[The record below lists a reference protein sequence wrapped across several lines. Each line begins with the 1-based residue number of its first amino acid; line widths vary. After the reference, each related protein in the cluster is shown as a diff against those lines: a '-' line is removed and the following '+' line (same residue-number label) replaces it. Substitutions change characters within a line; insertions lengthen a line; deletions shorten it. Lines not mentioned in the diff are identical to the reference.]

1 MVSNPAD
8 SFGNFAERSSSK
20 WLRFPPDVLP
30 MHVAEMDFEVAEPI
44 RKTLARMVESS
55 DLGYLGPLPALAG
68 AFESFASSR
77 WGWQADGKQIKLAT
91 DVGVAAVEILR
102 AVTVPGDKVLINSPV
117 YSAFFKWIEEVGAH
131 PVDAPLVLD
140 SGTWRLDLGAIETAF
155 KEGTKVYLLCSP
167 QNPVG
172 RVHTAQELTEIAKL
186 AKQYSV
192 LVIADEIHAPLSW
205 VPFTPYLSLGP
216 EAEET
221 GVVITSSSKAWN
233 TAGLKAGLLITQSDA
248 ARKRLARLPEAM
260 NWRASL
266 LGAHAMV
273 SAYSEG
279 TPWLED
285 TVLQIQ
291 ENLEHLQ
298 KEVATMLPKAQLFSM
313 EATYLAWIDLGAY
326 GVENLQA
333 EILNQARVGVVSGSD
348 HSHRG
353 DYAGY
358 IRFNFATSKPR
369 ITEAVRRIA
378 GLLEG

>member
-1 MVSNPAD
+1 MVSNSAD

-44 RKTLARMVESS
+44 RKKLAQMVENS

-68 AFESFASSR
+68 AFESFSSSR
-77 WGWQADGKQIKLAT
+77 WGWQADGRQIKLAT

-117 YSAFFKWIEEVGAH
+117 YAAFFKWIKEVGAH
-131 PVDAPLVLD
+131 PVDAPLVLE
-140 SGTWRLDLGAIETAF
+140 SGTWRLDLGAIEEAF
-155 KEGTKVYLLCSP
+155 KDGAKVYLLCSP

-172 RVHTAQELTEIAKL
+172 RVHTAQELTGVAKL
-186 AKQYSV
+186 ARQYSV

-205 VPFTPYLSLGP
+205 VPFTPYLSLGA
-216 EAEET
+216 EAEDT

-233 TAGLKAGLLITQSDA
+233 TAGLKAGFLITQSEE
-248 ARKRLARLPEAM
+248 ARKRLSKLPEAM
-260 NWRASL
+260 NFRAAL

-273 SAYSEG
+273 AAYSQG
-279 TPWLED
+279 TPWLEE
-285 TVLQIQ
+285 TVSKIQ
-291 ENLEHLQ
+291 ESLAHLQ
-298 KEVATMLPKAQLFSM
+298 NEVARMLPKASLFSM
-313 EATYLAWIDLGAY
+313 EATYLAWIDLGDY

-353 DYAGY
+353 DYSGY

-369 ITEAVRRIA
+369 ITEAVGRIA
-378 GLLEG
+378 RLLEG

>member
-1 MVSNPAD
+1 
-8 SFGNFAERSSSK
+8 
-20 WLRFPPDVLP
+20 

-44 RKTLARMVESS
+44 RKKLAQMVENS

-68 AFESFASSR
+68 AFESFSSSR
-77 WGWQADGKQIKLAT
+77 WGWQADGRQIKLAT

-117 YSAFFKWIEEVGAH
+117 YAAFFKWIKEVGAH
-131 PVDAPLVLD
+131 PVDAPLVLE
-140 SGTWRLDLGAIETAF
+140 SGTWRLDLGAIEEAF
-155 KEGTKVYLLCSP
+155 KDGAKVYLLCSP

-172 RVHTAQELTEIAKL
+172 RVHTAQELTGVAKL
-186 AKQYSV
+186 ARQYSV

-205 VPFTPYLSLGP
+205 VPFTPYLSLGA
-216 EAEET
+216 EAEDT

-233 TAGLKAGLLITQSDA
+233 TAGLKAGFLITQSEE
-248 ARKRLARLPEAM
+248 ARTRLSKLPEAM
-260 NWRASL
+260 NFRAAL

-273 SAYSEG
+273 AAYSQG
-279 TPWLED
+279 TPWLEE
-285 TVLQIQ
+285 TVSKIQ
-291 ENLEHLQ
+291 ESLAHLQ
-298 KEVATMLPKAQLFSM
+298 NEVARMLPKASLFSM
-313 EATYLAWIDLGAY
+313 EATYLAWIDLGDY

-353 DYAGY
+353 DYSGY

-369 ITEAVRRIA
+369 ITEAVGRIA
-378 GLLEG
+378 RLLEG